1 MILDVFIVSVIL
13 SLVFKRNIYHV
24 FSCRIRLLYLFPV
37 PFLIQILPFPQRG
50 IVMLASYLILLLVFL
65 MNKHLKGFPW
75 IAAGSA
81 LNGLAIALYG
91 GKMPVFMPLAEK
103 LNLEL
108 TIKHAFV
115 EQLNP
120 LTILGDWIP
129 VVTPY
134 GRNFLISPGDTL
146 IYAGVL
152 IFMLSKT
159 CKSTTQQEC
168 N

>member
-1 MILDVFIVSVIL
+1 MILDVFIASVVL
-13 SLVFKRNIYHV
+13 SLLFKRNIYHV
-24 FSCRIRLLYLFPV
+24 FSCRIRFLYLFPI
-37 PFLIQILPFPQRG
+37 PFLIQILPIPQRG
-50 IVMLASYLILLLVFL
+50 IVMLISYLILLLIFWV
-65 MNKHLKGFPW
+65 NKHLKGFPW

-81 LNGLAIALYG
+81 LNGLAIALHG

-103 LNLEL
+103 LNLDL

-120 LTILGDWIP
+120 LTIIGDWIP
-129 VVTPY
+129 IVTPY
-134 GRNFLISPGDTL
+134 GRNFLISPGDIL

-159 CKSTTQQEC
+159 CKSTTQREC